1 MPTSWTKAKKRCTV
15 KGMTRDGNNGTSD
28 SILTGPVWRSLLSFF
43 FPILLGTF
51 FQQLY
56 NTVDAVI
63 VGQFL
68 GKAALAAVS
77 GGSGVY
83 VNLLVGF
90 FLGVSSGSTII
101 ISQFYGAKREHE
113 LSRAVHTAMALSV
126 WAGVFMSVAGVFAS
140 APAMKAISTPNDIF
154 SLSVT
159 YLQIYFAG
167 ALPMFVYNVGSG
179 ILRAL
184 GDSKSPFIILVA
196 GCAANIFLDLLFV
209 AVFRFSVAGAAWA
222 TVISQILC
230 ALLTL
235 AKLMRQKNRYA
246 RLFIGKIRFT
256 AHLLARMSAIGL
268 PAGVQASL
276 YTVSNL
282 IIQSSI
288 NSFGTDVAAAWAAY
302 GRLDSI
308 FWMTVSSFGVAIT
321 TFAGQ
326 DYGAHK
332 IDRMKK
338 ATIQGLMMAGASALL
353 YTLIFYHFGQYIFLL
368 FTRDAAVIAQGK
380 SLLHFLPI
388 FFIAYVPIEM
398 LSGTIR
404 STGETLKPMI
414 ITMLGVCVLR
424 VAWIFAAVPL
434 RNTLLTVV
442 ACYPIT
448 WTATAIAFFIYYCR
462 GKWLTGKT
470 PLPDVSHR

>member
-1 MPTSWTKAKKRCTV
+1 
-15 KGMTRDGNNGTSD
+15 MTRDGNNGTSA
-28 SILTGPVWRSLLSFF
+28 SILTGSVWRSLLSFF

-90 FLGVSSGSTII
+90 FLGVSSGATII
-101 ISQFYGAKREHE
+101 ISQFYGAKREQE
-113 LSRAVHTAMALSV
+113 LSRAVHTAMAMSI
-126 WAGVFMSVAGVFAS
+126 WAGIFMSVAGFFAS

-154 SLSVT
+154 ALSVT
-159 YLQIYFAG
+159 YLKIYFAG

-179 ILRAL
+179 VLRAL

-196 GCAANIFLDLLFV
+196 GCIANIFLDLLFV
-209 AVFRFSVAGAAWA
+209 AVFRLGVAGAAWA
-222 TVISQILC
+222 TVISEILC
-230 ALLTL
+230 TVLTL
-235 AKLMRQKNRYA
+235 VKLMREPNRYA
-246 RLFIGKIRFT
+246 RLVIGKIRFT
-256 AHLLARMSAIGL
+256 PHLLSRMTSIGL
-268 PAGVQASL
+268 PAGIQASL

-282 IIQSSI
+282 IIQSNI

-302 GRLDSI
+302 GRLDSV
-308 FWMTVSSFGVAIT
+308 FWMTVSSFGIAIT

-326 DYGAHK
+326 NYGARK

-338 ATIQGLMMAGASALL
+338 ATIQGLGMAGGAALF
-353 YTLIFYHFGQYIFLL
+353 YTLIFYLFGQYIFLL
-368 FTRDAAVIAQGK
+368 FTHDQAVIAQGK
-380 SLLHFLPI
+380 SLLHFLPP
-388 FFIAYVPIEM
+388 FFITYVPIEI

-404 STGETLKPMI
+404 STGETFKPMI

-424 VAWIFAAVPL
+424 VAWIFTAVPL
-434 RNTLLTVV
+434 HNTLLTVV

-448 WTATAIAFFIYYCR
+448 WTATAIAFFIYYGR
-462 GKWLTGKT
+462 GKWLIGRRSS
-470 PLPDVSHR
+470 LENIN